1 METFEFDIQ
10 EMVNILKNEYDE
22 NYARCYGVAKTIER
36 EDSEIFNVKEIDSS
50 SDVYDLIDE
59 IAHKAKDLYNNFDF
73 LVFATAGWAAPIDN
87 GNDTPPSQRTD
98 RRRVYLFNVV
108 SKQKEIG
115 SSLVFQDDFENQLID
130 VGSASGI
137 LMDALLEL

>member
-22 NYARCYGVAKTIER
+22 NYARCYGVAKTTER

-73 LVFATAGWAAPIDN
+73 LVFATAGWASPIDN

-98 RRRVYLFNVV
+98 RRWVYLFNVV
-108 SKQKEIG
+108 SKNRENR
-115 SSLVFQDDFENQLID
+115 SSHVFTDDIDNPLID
-130 VGSASGI
+130 IGNANGD
-137 LMDALLEL
+137 LMEALFTV